1 MRTVAASLDQASA
14 LPVAQALRQY
24 ARQSAKAAAQLLL
37 PRSLVVWRGRGLAA
51 TAGKVALTFD
61 DGPDSLTPD
70 YLAVLDTLGVRAT
83 FFVVGEHCRRQPELV
98 HEMLRRGHEV
108 ASHGY
113 THRRFTELSTEELW
127 EELEQTRVLL
137 PKQPGD
143 LALVRPPFG
152 AVSPKSLLTCA
163 RAGFTTVL
171 WSLNSGDWCNRD
183 PGAVSRQ
190 LHTAPV
196 SAGEIVLLHEG
207 QTWTIDA
214 LPDIVGGLKRDGHE
228 LVTVSE
234 LLA

>member
-1 MRTVAASLDQASA
+1 MHTHATTLEQDSA
-14 LPVAQALRQY
+14 LPAAHALRQR
-24 ARQSAKAAAQLLL
+24 ARQSAKALGQLLL
-37 PRSLVVWRGRGLAA
+37 PRSLVVWRGRGAA
-51 TAGKVALTFD
+51 PMPGKVALTFD

-83 FFVVGEHCRRQPELV
+83 FFVVGENCQRHPELV
-98 HEMLRRGHEV
+98 DEMLRRGHEV

-113 THRRFTELSTEELW
+113 THRRFTELSSDQLW
-127 EELEQTRVLL
+127 AELEQTRALL
-137 PKQPGD
+137 PRQPGD
-143 LALVRPPFG
+143 RALVRPPFG
-152 AVSPKSLLTCA
+152 AVSPRSLLTCA

-183 PGAVSRQ
+183 AAAVSRQ

-207 QTWTIDA
+207 QPWTINA
-214 LPDIVGGLKRDGHE
+214 LPEIIGGLKKDGHE